1 GDRPAGRARGGAGS
15 PSGRGSR
22 RGGVLVRAEER
33 LPELLLQEGG
43 SLAALVAARRLAP
56 LEAAGPRQGVRLAET
71 LLECMKHGFNATGAA
86 EVLCVHPQT
95 VRYRLAQLHEMFAFD
110 IEDPDLRLEMMLLLS
125 TWIRARAS

>member
-1 GDRPAGRARGGAGS
+1 RARAGNGKAS
-15 PSGRGSR
+15 TGGRGSR
-22 RGGVLVRAEER
+22 RGGLLVRADEH
-33 LPELLLQEGG
+33 LPELLLQEGA

-56 LEAAGPRQGVRLAET
+56 LEAAGQRQGVRLAET

-95 VRYRLAQLHEMFAFD
+95 VRYRLAQLHEMFDFD

-125 TWIRARAS
+125 TWIRARSAS

>member
-1 GDRPAGRARGGAGS
+1 RGGGGGAAGKANGA
-15 PSGRGSR
+15 GRGSR
-22 RGGVLVRAEER
+22 RGGLLVRADAH

-56 LEAAGPRQGVRLAET
+56 LEAAGARQGVRLAET

-95 VRYRLAQLHEMFAFD
+95 VRYRLAQLHEMFDFD
-110 IEDPDLRLEMMLLLS
+110 IEDPELRLEMMLLLS
-125 TWIRARAS
+125 TWIRARSSS